1 MLWNFLKRGRS
12 VKVWVEATFCKNKIN
27 PVLNILVDLGRKH
40 IGPTSFISYNLSNQ
54 TQKKK
59 KKRKEKNLCFSLFLF
74 HTLKSPLTKQGLNI
88 AT

>member
-1 MLWNFLKRGRS
+1 MLWNFLKRSRS

-40 IGPTSFISYNLSNQ
+40 IGPTSFSSYNLSNQ
-54 TQKKK
+54 THQKKK
-59 KKRKEKNLCFSLFLF
+59 KKILCFSLFLF

>member
-1 MLWNFLKRGRS
+1 MLWNFLKRSRS

-27 PVLNILVDLGRKH
+27 PMLNNLVDLERKH
-40 IGPTSFISYNLSNQ
+40 IGPTSFSSYNLSNQ
-54 TQKKK
+54 THQKKK
-59 KKRKEKNLCFSLFLF
+59 KKFLCFSLFLF

>member
-12 VKVWVEATFCKNKIN
+12 VKVWVEATLCKNKIN

-40 IGPTSFISYNLSNQ
+40 IGPTSFTSYNLSNQ

-59 KKRKEKNLCFSLFLF
+59 KKKKRKKSLLFSLHFPYPKIT
-74 HTLKSPLTKQGLNI
+74 HNQTRP
-88 AT
+88 

>member
-12 VKVWVEATFCKNKIN
+12 VEVWVEATFCKNKIN

-40 IGPTSFISYNLSNQ
+40 IGPTSFSSYNLSNQ
-54 TQKKK
+54 THQKKK
-59 KKRKEKNLCFSLFLF
+59 KKILCFSLFLF

>member
-27 PVLNILVDLGRKH
+27 PMLNILVDLERKH
-40 IGPTSFISYNLSNQ
+40 IGPTSFSSYNLSNQ

-59 KKRKEKNLCFSLFLF
+59 KKKGKKKSLLFSLPFPYPKI
-74 HTLKSPLTKQGLNI
+74 TTNQTRP
-88 AT
+88 

>member
-40 IGPTSFISYNLSNQ
+40 IGPTSFSSYNLSNQ
-54 TQKKK
+54 THQKKK
-59 KKRKEKNLCFSLFLF
+59 KKILCFSLFLF